1 MAVDILINKKASS
14 LDTSD
19 VFDAYSRVIIKTG
32 ETDDNGNEVAYIAG
46 NTTGRTLEITNPWG
60 NQTVA
65 NNILAKIQGW
75 AYQPYTADGASVN
88 PAFEVGDSVL
98 VNDVFSGIYSSK
110 VNLSRLFVADIE
122 APEDKEINH
131 EYQYESSTER
141 KFTRKMDDVIARLN
155 FYSDS
160 IEAKVDK
167 VNSNSSFGW
176 RLTDNSWEVFNQN
189 GNLFRINSSGA
200 YVKGEIQASSGKIGG
215 FNIGARGI
223 YNGVTSFGSQETTG
237 VYIGTDGI
245 QLGTKFKVDAQ
256 GNLTAS
262 NGTFTGSVYA
272 KNIQYGGSYGTLN
285 GSAIAPST
293 LGIGQLTSG
302 VNTSLGFANFS
313 NQAFNEKA
321 LVKYLNAQYLYN
333 TVACSLKQ
341 VIISE
346 SLIFNDGS
354 TEARVRW
361 KSQRVVTDVGQEQN
375 WYYFMDID
383 GNFQKCLLYNGT
395 NVTSESTT
403 IYYLGR

>member
-1 MAVDILINKKASS
+1 MADLLVEQKASS

-19 VFDAYSRVIIKTG
+19 KLQGYSRVVIKTG
-32 ETDDNGNEVAYIAG
+32 EVDDDGNDIAYISG
-46 NTTGRTLEITNPWG
+46 NTTGRTLEINNPWG
-60 NQTVA
+60 NQTIA
-65 NNILAKIQGW
+65 DSILAKIQGW
-75 AYQPYTADGASVN
+75 AYQPMDAGAISLN
-88 PAFEVGDSVL
+88 PAFEIGDSV
-98 VNDVFSGIYSSK
+98 VVDDVYSGIYSAKLRFSH
-110 VNLSRLFVADIE
+110 LFTADIQ
-122 APEDKEINH
+122 APVDKEIDH
-131 EYQYESSTER
+131 EYEYEDSRERTYSRKLST
-141 KFTRKMDDVIARLN
+141 VVARLN
-155 FYSDS
+155 FFADS

-167 VNSNSSFGW
+167 NGGSSTFGW
-176 RLTDNSWEVFNQN
+176 RLLEDAWTVFNQN
-189 GNLFRINSSGA
+189 GDLFRINENGA
-200 YVKGEIQASSGKIGG
+200 YVKGEVQANSGKIGG
-215 FNIGARGI
+215 FSIGARGI
-223 YNGVTSFGSQETTG
+223 YNGLTSFGGQEATG

-262 NGTFTGSVYA
+262 NGTFTGNVYA

-293 LGIGQLTSG
+293 LGVGQLTSG

-361 KSQRVVTDVGQEQN
+361 KSQKVVTDVGQEQN